1 MTTKTNILGIIP
13 ARAGSKRIK
22 GKNKVKLAGKELVRY
37 AIEAALSSKL
47 LTKIVVSSDDKD
59 ILNITDTYENVTAL
73 RRPDDISGDK
83 APAITYVHHALENLE
98 VSFDYIVIV
107 QPSSPFTLGE
117 DIDNT
122 VQLLLHSE
130 QADSSVS
137 VMKLD
142 HAIHP
147 VKLKVLEDKKLN
159 PFLEE
164 ENGRMA
170 AHELPE
176 LYVRNCSVYVANL
189 ENIKAGK
196 IIGEHC
202 LGYVMPRERSVDIND
217 PIDLA
222 FATFLMREKNG

>member
-1 MTTKTNILGIIP
+1 
-13 ARAGSKRIK
+13 
-22 GKNKVKLAGKELVRY
+22 VRY

-47 LTKIVVSSDDKD
+47 LTKIVVSSDDED
-59 ILNITDTYENVTAL
+59 ILNITDTYENIIAL
-73 RRPDDISGDK
+73 RRPDEISGDK

-98 VSFDYIVIV
+98 ASFDYIVIV

-117 DIDNT
+117 DIDHT
-122 VQLLLHSE
+122 IRLLLDSE

-137 VMKLD
+137 IMKLD

-176 LYVRNCSVYVANL
+176 LYVRNCSVYVASLN
-189 ENIKAGK
+189 NIKANK

-202 LGYVMPRERSVDIND
+202 LGYVMPRERSLDIND
-217 PIDLA
+217 PVDFA
-222 FATFLMREKNG
+222 FAEFLMEKNRRTVIG